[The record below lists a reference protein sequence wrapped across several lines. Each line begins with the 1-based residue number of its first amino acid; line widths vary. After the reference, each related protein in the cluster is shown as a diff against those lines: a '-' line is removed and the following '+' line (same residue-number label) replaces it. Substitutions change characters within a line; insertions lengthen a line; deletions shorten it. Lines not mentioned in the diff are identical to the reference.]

1 MSNEDLSRLRIDKS
15 RTFRPAGRRRRR
27 IILIALLVLFP
38 VLVLG
43 LWKTGVLS
51 PAAKVEVAT
60 VAPVH
65 PSVALTLL
73 NASGYVV
80 AQRKAS
86 VASEVT
92 GRLVW
97 LGVEEGS
104 PVRAGEVV
112 ARLESREPSAARSE
126 AEASLSTSRARVEE
140 ARAELVDAEADWRRM
155 KELVGAGFV
164 SRSEFDRSEARYR
177 RATAALKGARTGVAA
192 AEAALRR
199 AEVALDYTNLRA
211 PFDAVVL
218 TKNADIGDIVTPIGA
233 AAEAKAA
240 VVTVADLDSLQVE
253 ADVSE
258 SNLGQVSVGQPC
270 EIELDALPDV
280 RFPGEVATIVPTADR
295 TKATV
300 LVKVRFLEK
309 DRRVLPE
316 MSARVAF
323 LKRAPSPE
331 ERKAR
336 LAVPRTALAKEGER
350 TVVFRVKGDR
360 VEAIQVQTGMELGD
374 QVEVVS
380 GPAAG
385 EKIVLRPPEGLKD
398 GDRVKLAATE

>member
-15 RTFRPAGRRRRR
+15 RTFRPAGRRRKRVV
-27 IILIALLVLFP
+27 LIALLLLFF
-38 VLVLG
+38 LLFLF
-43 LWKTGVLS
+43 LWRTGGLS

-60 VAPVH
+60 VAPVR
-65 PSVALTLL
+65 PSVSLTLL

-80 AQRKAS
+80 AQRKAA

-97 LGVEEGS
+97 LGVQEGS
-104 PVRAGEVV
+104 PVRAGEIV
-112 ARLESREPSAARSE
+112 ARLESREAAAARNE
-126 AEASLSTSRARVEE
+126 AEASLRTSRTRVEE
-140 ARAELVDAEADWRRM
+140 ARAELGDAEADWRRM
-155 KELVGAGFV
+155 KELLAAGFV
-164 SRSEFDRSEARYR
+164 SRSEFDRAEARYL
-177 RATAALKGARTGVAA
+177 RAQATVKGAGAGVAA

-218 TKNADIGDIVTPIGA
+218 TKNADVGDIVTPIGA

-258 SNLGQVSVGQPC
+258 SNLGEVSAGQPC

-280 RFPGEVATIVPTADR
+280 RFPGEVATVVPTADR

-331 ERKAR
+331 ERKPR
-336 LAVPRTALAKEGER
+336 LAVPKAALAQRGGEK
-350 TVVFRVKGDR
+350 VVFRVKEER
-360 VEAIQVQTGMELGD
+360 AEAVEVRTGMDLGD
-374 QVEVVS
+374 QVEVVG
-380 GPAAG
+380 GPQAG
-385 EKIVLRPPEGLKD
+385 DKVVLRPPDDLED
-398 GDRVKLAATE
+398 GDRIKTTAAE